1 MQDFTNSVPFDPGYS
16 KMSFSFLG
24 DIDVLVDEYSKLKAN
39 HQKKFWLVKNE
50 PSIITFIEKCTAFY
64 CGCLLW
70 GSFIYYRFLDES
82 KKIEGN
88 NTDKMSKEELQDYD
102 SAYEVKAIIDYINFL
117 DRDFKYFVKRP
128 FKISEQIKNILKNY
142 VEFASLNNNFV
153 GIVETSQIKI
163 PKTYEKISKY
173 KKEQL
178 DELCEKIFEVINSL
192 KIEKLLLIEI

>member
-70 GSFIYYRFLDES
+70 GSFIHYRFLDES

-88 NTDKMSKEELQDYD
+88 NTDKMSKDELQDYD

-117 DRDFKYFVKRP
+117 DRDFKYFVKRS